1 MAWPLALKGADLV
14 GLAETG
20 SGKTLAYLLPAM
32 MHVQRVKSTE
42 SAGTGPIALV
52 LAPTRELV
60 MQIQWEVVIGKGWR
74 RINTESPCPGMVWLE
89 FLRVARKIKLELKN
103 LKSIDATK
111 FVENPSFWEKIG
123 LLETLKSSLSSRPS
137 VWGSCCKSV
146 TLWPMVVYH
155 GEDNNKSCDVGW
167 SC

>member
-32 MHVQRVKSTE
+32 MHVQRVKSTK

-60 MQIQWEVVIGKGWR
+60 MQIQWEASHWEPTQRVGEGESQNLHVLGWFGW
-74 RINTESPCPGMVWLE
+74 S
-89 FLRVARKIKLELKN
+89 
-103 LKSIDATK
+103 
-111 FVENPSFWEKIG
+111 
-123 LLETLKSSLSSRPS
+123 
-137 VWGSCCKSV
+137 SCCNEKS
-146 TLWPMVVYH
+146 
-155 GEDNNKSCDVGW
+155 N
-167 SC
+167 